1 MSSIIFMCMYVCCFF
16 FLFWPLHFSCH
27 ASFASYKNH
36 TNLCLEIF
44 GYVRTT
50 TTMSSLFAQ
59 KIGPWGLHICWYLH
73 STPELVMAPFCIS
86 LPCGPPPKICP
97 RTRPPRFHHR
107 NSEPT
112 RWGPK
117 SWLVRGSTS
126 ERTPLALFHL
136 FSRSPIV
143 MKRVVSRC
151 D

>member
-1 MSSIIFMCMYVCCFF
+1 MYVVAS

-36 TNLCLEIF
+36 TNLGLEILD
-44 GYVRTT
+44 YVWT

-97 RTRPPRFHHR
+97 RTRLPRFHHR

-136 FSRSPIV
+136 FSHSPIV
-143 MKRVVSRC
+143 MERVISWW